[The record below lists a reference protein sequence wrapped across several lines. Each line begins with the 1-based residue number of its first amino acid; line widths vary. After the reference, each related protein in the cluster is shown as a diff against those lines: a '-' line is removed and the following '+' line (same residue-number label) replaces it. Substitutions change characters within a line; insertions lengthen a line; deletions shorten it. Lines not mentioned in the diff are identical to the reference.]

1 MTAKEYLKQL
11 QNIQLR
17 INSLQK
23 SIQLCQERATR
34 TGTQFSE
41 ISAVQSNGNRIAD
54 NMAKKVDFEA
64 ELMRLTDEFEKFRFR
79 VICQIN
85 CISDNRYVSIL
96 MNKYVN
102 NMSWEQVTEEIG
114 EKNSEYVRKEL
125 HEKAL
130 KKFSEITPENLRKTP
145 KTSLYSD

>member
-23 SIQLCQERATR
+23 SIQLCQERAVG
-34 TGTQFSE
+34 TGTRFSD
-41 ISAVQSNGNRIAD
+41 ISAAQGNRNKIAD
-54 NMAKKVDFEA
+54 NMAKKVDFES
-64 ELMRLTDEFEKFRFR
+64 ELMQLTDEFEKFRLR
-79 VICQIN
+79 VIRQIN
-85 CISDNRYVSIL
+85 CIPDNRYVSLL

-102 NMSWEQVTEEIG
+102 NMSWERVTEEIG

-130 KKFSEITPENLRKTP
+130 KKFSEIIPENLRKSP
-145 KTSLYSD
+145 KISLYSD